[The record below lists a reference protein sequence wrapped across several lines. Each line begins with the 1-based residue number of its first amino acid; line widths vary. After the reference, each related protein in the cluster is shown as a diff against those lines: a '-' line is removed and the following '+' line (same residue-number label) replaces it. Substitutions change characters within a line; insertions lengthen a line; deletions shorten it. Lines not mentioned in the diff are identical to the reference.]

1 MDTDCEKSISA
12 GEKFEANSPDTLI
25 EAKLSRIPK
34 AFSIENLI
42 AKKSKT
48 EVESDY
54 QMFDGAQENFAQQRI
69 PPIAFSQNFHFYHP
83 WAANYLMSQTNIP
96 PNLLLNANPQQLY
109 QLQNEKLTNLMDTQA
124 IIGKEK
130 FPDLLFNAQGSL
142 LPPDQVSTYLHQQH
156 DQALLTS
163 KLKDSN
169 FLNEFYS
176 NYFMTENNR
185 LLSDNN
191 NVKKSKASQD
201 NADSNSDFDVVNDAN
216 EDSYS
221 DLSVTM
227 SPEQSK
233 VHQDKGV

>member
-1 MDTDCEKSISA
+1 MDTDCEKSIMSA
-12 GEKFEANSPDTLI
+12 GEKFQVNSPETLI

-42 AKKSKT
+42 AKKSRT
-48 EVESDY
+48 EVEGDY

-109 QLQNEKLTNLMDTQA
+109 HLQNEKLTNLMDTQA

-130 FPDLLFNAQGSL
+130 FPDLLFNSANSI
-142 LPPDQVSTYLHQQH
+142 LPPDQVSSYLHH
-156 DQALLTS
+156 DQALLNS

-191 NVKKSKASQD
+191 NVKKVKKSQD
-201 NADSNSDFDVVNDAN
+201 NADSNSEFDVVNDN

-227 SPEQSK
+227 SPEHSK